1 MHACLEEECM
11 YDQVTPRDTC
21 VECHDQQ
28 HSAFL
33 FPYDVCHILE
43 TTSVSLPKPHLLL
56 QIHLEEAKIIMSL
69 FLFVA
74 CIISYRTH

>member
-1 MHACLEEECM
+1 MHACLEEECV
-11 YDQVTPRDTC
+11 YDQMTPRDTC

-43 TTSVSLPKPHLLL
+43 TTLVSLPNPTYSCKYTWKKPKL
-56 QIHLEEAKIIMSL
+56 
-69 FLFVA
+69 
-74 CIISYRTH
+74 